1 MESRL
6 LQFYFDI
13 NVSQQSQYSEKAP
26 ILQLDALEFAHMF
39 SVKLCGHHEEE
50 ALRPPKLS
58 NLNEFLQV
66 YDRQKNNVF
75 KNMSK
80 LEKPSGEEEGRTES
94 GGSQETTGLVWS
106 PQLG

>member
-1 MESRL
+1 MFSN
-6 LQFYFDI
+6 FDI

-39 SVKLCGHHEEE
+39 SVKLCGHHEEG

-58 NLNEFLQV
+58 NLNEVF
-66 YDRQKNNVF
+66 DRKKNNVF